1 MNSPDFTGRE
11 TVTLDEAIAVIN
23 SLLALDRMAISRLLM
38 TRHPVNAGVAGHPT
52 VQVFRQGQA
61 VSVGALGLL
70 NALFGKDREGRG
82 GITMIPGDG
91 GGGGIARVERTRTG
105 PVPVVN
111 APVASQDAPGSD
123 RADRTAPASSGPTR
137 RERRGAG
144 R

>member
-1 MNSPDFTGRE
+1 MPGSEFTGSE
-11 TVTLDEAIAVIN
+11 SVTLDEAIAVIN

-52 VQVFRQGQA
+52 VQIFRQGQA

-70 NALFGKDREGRG
+70 NAIFGKITDGRG

-105 PVPVVN
+105 PAPVAN
-111 APVASQDAPGSD
+111 TPVASQGAPGSILPS
-123 RADRTAPASSGPTR
+123 RTAPSSSGPTR

>member
-1 MNSPDFTGRE
+1 MPETFTGSE

-52 VQVFRQGQA
+52 IQIFRQGQA
-61 VSVGALGLL
+61 VSVGALGIL
-70 NALFGKDREGRG
+70 NALFGKIADGRG

-91 GGGGIARVERTRTG
+91 GSGGIARVERTRRSAT
-105 PVPVVN
+105 PVADAVF
-111 APVASQDAPGSD
+111 ASQDAPGSNPGP
-123 RADRTAPASSGPTR
+123 RTPETTGVVPR
-137 RERRGAG
+137 RERRVSG